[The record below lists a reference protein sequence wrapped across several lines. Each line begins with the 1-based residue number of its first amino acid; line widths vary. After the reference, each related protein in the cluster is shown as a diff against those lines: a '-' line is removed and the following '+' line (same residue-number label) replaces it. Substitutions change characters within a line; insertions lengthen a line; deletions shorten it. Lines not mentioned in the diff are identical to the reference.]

1 LIGGR
6 TTGVVVLALLAF
18 AFEALGL
25 IAALWGLN
33 PLRSVRRWAQRRIAW
48 LRRVLGLSHPV
59 EIQVHPGTGVAFGG
73 NLNLQVGRAPATT
86 LEERVSRLETIT
98 DDLNRRIDDE
108 VRDLRE
114 AIPQVAAQHAAEVR
128 AALEGVTASLGQE
141 LRISK
146 ERARWALALLLAGA
160 VCSAAANIVGA
171 VC

>member
-1 LIGGR
+1 M
-6 TTGVVVLALLAF
+6 V
-18 AFEALGL
+18 
-25 IAALWGLN
+25 
-33 PLRSVRRWAQRRIAW
+33 
-48 LRRVLGLSHPV
+48 
-59 EIQVHPGTGVAFGG
+59 
-73 NLNLQVGRAPATT
+73 
-86 LEERVSRLETIT
+86 ERVSRLETIT

-114 AIPQVAAQHAAEVR
+114 AIPHIAAQHAAEVR
-128 AALEGVTASLGQE
+128 AVLEGVTASLGQE